1 MVLPPNL
8 LASLRQRFDALPAP
22 VVIDYFHQ
30 SDSGLVAPGGGRRN
44 PCPACGPAKAALE
57 ELAGVSAKVRLALH
71 EFHAEPQLA
80 ERWGVERVPAVL
92 LRRAGGFP
100 PLRFHGLPGG
110 HFPQILAETISAVA
124 RRPPAAAP
132 AEVAASLDRLDAR
145 ASVVVVGSMRHDAAA
160 GAAAAAWQLALYSPK
175 VEATVFELDTFPDLA
190 ARLGLREVPATV
202 VDGAHGFSGVASPAE
217 LARFIL
223 AARQGNPAVA
233 PPRTAPGSAVAIG
246 AGPPPPGGPP
256 RSAPAPAAAAPSIA
270 VAEPADERVDV
281 AIVGGGP
288 AGLQAALTLARA
300 RRTVAVL
307 DAPSPAR
314 NAASHGV
321 HNFIGIE
328 GMKPAEVARVVR
340 GQIEAVGGVSFRA
353 AEVANVE
360 RAGDGDFVLTTGA
373 GERLGA
379 RHVVLAFGHRDE
391 HPDVPG
397 FAECWGTSII
407 SCPYC
412 DGFEHRDRV
421 WGLVVPDA
429 GASATSPLLA
439 QHWTD
444 GIKLF
449 LGAGVNLPDEMAA
462 RLEAIGLAV
471 HRGDI
476 AAIEHEAG
484 ALTGVALAG
493 GETVPVETLL
503 WTPKALPSP
512 LAARLAGS
520 LGLALDGDGFVAVN
534 PMQQT
539 NVERLW
545 AAGEAVAPTLAIDAA
560 RSGGAAAMLIVQ
572 GWFEEAAAGRA
583 SPSRALS

>member
-1 MVLPPNL
+1 MALPPNL
-8 LASLRQRFDALPAP
+8 LAALRRRFDALPAP

-30 SDSGLVAPGGGRRN
+30 SDSGLVVPGGGRRN

-57 ELAGVSAKVRLALH
+57 ELAGLSAKVRLALH
-71 EFHAEPQLA
+71 EFHAEPELA
-80 ERWGVERVPAVL
+80 ERWGVERAPAVL

-100 PLRFHGLPGG
+100 PLRFHGIPGG
-110 HFPQILAETISAVA
+110 HFPQILAEAMGAVA
-124 RRPPAAAP
+124 RPPAAP
-132 AEVAASLDRLDAR
+132 AEVAASLDRIDGR
-145 ASVVVVGSMRHDAAA
+145 ASVTVVGSMRHDAAA

-175 VEATVFELDTFPDLA
+175 VEATVVELDTFPELA
-190 ARLGLREVPATV
+190 ARMGLREVPATV
-202 VDGAHGFSGVASPAE
+202 VDGAHGFSGAASPAE
-217 LARFIL
+217 LARFVL
-223 AARQGNPAVA
+223 AVRQGDPAAA

-246 AGPPPPGGPP
+246 AGPPPGGAP
-256 RSAPAPAAAAPSIA
+256 RSAPAAAPPIA
-270 VAEPADERVDV
+270 VVEPAEERVDA

-300 RRTVAVL
+300 RRTVAVF

-328 GMKPAEVARVVR
+328 GMAPAEVARVAR
-340 GQIEAVGGVSFRA
+340 AQIEAVGGVSFRA
-353 AEVANVE
+353 AEVTNVE
-360 RAGDGDFVLTTGA
+360 RAGDGDFVVTTGA

-379 RHVVLAFGHRDE
+379 RHAVLAFGHRDE

-444 GIKLF
+444 RIKLF
-449 LGAGVNLPDEMAA
+449 VGAGVNLPGELVA
-462 RLEAIGLAV
+462 RLEGIGLAV
-471 HRGDI
+471 HRGDV

-484 ALTGVALAG
+484 RVTGVALAG
-493 GETVPVETLL
+493 GGTVPVETLL
-503 WTPKALPSP
+503 WTPRALPSP

-520 LGLALDGDGFVAVN
+520 LGLALGEDGFVAVN

-545 AAGEAVAPTLAIDAA
+545 AAGEAVAPTMAIDAA

-572 GWFEEAAAGRA
+572 GWFEESGAGRA
-583 SPSRALS
+583 SPPRALS

>member
-1 MVLPPNL
+1 MALPPNL
-8 LASLRQRFDALPAP
+8 LAALRRRFDALPAP

-44 PCPACGPAKAALE
+44 PCPACGPAREALE

-71 EFHAEPQLA
+71 EFHAEPELA

-100 PLRFHGLPGG
+100 PLRFHGMPGG

-132 AEVAASLDRLDAR
+132 AEVAANLDRIDGR
-145 ASVVVVGSMRHDAAA
+145 ASVTVVGSMRHDAAA

-175 VEATVFELDTFPDLA
+175 VEATVLELDTFPELA
-190 ARLGLREVPATV
+190 AQLDLREVPATV

-223 AARQGNPAVA
+223 AARQGDPAAA
-233 PPRTAPGSAVAIG
+233 PPRTAPGSAVAVG
-246 AGPPPPGGPP
+246 GGPPPGGPP
-256 RSAPAPAAAAPSIA
+256 RSAPASAAPAIA
-270 VAEPADERVDV
+270 VVEPADERVDA

-300 RRTVAVL
+300 RRTVAVF
-307 DAPSPAR
+307 DAPAPAR

-328 GMKPAEVARVVR
+328 GMTPAEVARVAR
-340 GQIEAVGGVSFRA
+340 EQIGAVGGVSFRA
-353 AEVANVE
+353 DEVTNVE

-379 RHVVLAFGHRDE
+379 RHVVLAFGHCDE

-444 GIKLF
+444 RIKLF
-449 LGAGVNLPDEMAA
+449 VGAGVNLPGELAA
-462 RLEAIGLAV
+462 RLEGIGLAV

-484 ALTGVALAG
+484 EVTGVALAG
-493 GETVPVETLL
+493 GGTVPVETLL
-503 WTPKALPSP
+503 WTPRALPSP
-512 LAARLAGS
+512 LAGRLAGS
-520 LGLALDGDGFVAVN
+520 LGLALDGQGFVAVN

-545 AAGEAVAPTLAIDAA
+545 AAGEAVAPTMAIDAA

-572 GWFEEAAAGRA
+572 GWFEESGAGRA
-583 SPSRALS
+583 SPLRALS

>member
-1 MVLPPNL
+1 MALPPNL
-8 LASLRQRFDALPAP
+8 LAALRRRFDALPAP

-30 SDSGLVAPGGGRRN
+30 SDSGLVVPGGARRN
-44 PCPACGPAKAALE
+44 PCPACGPAKSALE
-57 ELAGVSAKVRLALH
+57 ELAGLSAKVRIALH
-71 EFHAEPQLA
+71 EFHAEPELA
-80 ERWGVERVPAVL
+80 ERWGVERVPAAL

-100 PLRFHGLPGG
+100 PLRFYGVPGG
-110 HFPQILAETISAVA
+110 HFPQILAEAMGAVA

-132 AEVAASLDRLDAR
+132 AEVAASLDRIDGR
-145 ASVVVVGSMRHDAAA
+145 ASVTVVGSMRHDAAA

-175 VEATVFELDTFPDLA
+175 VEATVVELDTFPELA
-190 ARLGLREVPATV
+190 ARMGLREVPATV

-217 LARFIL
+217 LARFVL
-223 AARQGNPAVA
+223 AVRQGEPAAA

-246 AGPPPPGGPP
+246 GGPPPGGPP
-256 RSAPAPAAAAPSIA
+256 RSAPAPAAAPPIA
-270 VAEPADERVDV
+270 VVEPADERVDA

-300 RRTVAVL
+300 RRTVAVF
-307 DAPSPAR
+307 DAPAPPR

-328 GMKPAEVARVVR
+328 GMKPDEVARVAR
-340 GQIEAVGGVSFRA
+340 EQIEAVGGVSFRA
-353 AEVANVE
+353 AGVANVE
-360 RAGDGDFVLTTGA
+360 RAGDGDFVLTTDA

-444 GIKLF
+444 RIKLF
-449 LGAGVNLPDEMAA
+449 VGAGVDLPGELVA
-462 RLEAIGLAV
+462 RLEGIGLAV

-484 ALTGVALAG
+484 AVTGVALAG
-493 GETVPVETLL
+493 GGTVPVETLL
-503 WTPKALPSP
+503 WTPRALPSP
-512 LAARLAGS
+512 LAGRLAGS
-520 LGLALDGDGFVAVN
+520 LGLALNEDGFVAVN

-545 AAGEAVAPTLAIDAA
+545 AAGEVVAPTMAIDAA

-572 GWFEEAAAGRA
+572 GWFEESGAGRA
-583 SPSRALS
+583 SPLRALS